1 MRRGVGCLVAEP
13 EVPGNGLMERDCG
26 LPRGRQDRR
35 IWISVIFMG
44 VILRVLLETITD

>member
-1 MRRGVGCLVAEP
+1 MRHGVGRLVAEP
-13 EVPGNGLMERDCG
+13 EVPGSGLVARDCA